1 MISEDVGSAE
11 AEFATRSRGQPL
23 PSLVVLCH
31 QVSFEPGFDLL
42 RAVELA
48 LVRWGLIFPKRVPS
62 AVEGLAQVR
71 AAVGIQLF
79 VEAWLF
85 DATAFKA

>member
-1 MISEDVGSAE
+1 
-11 AEFATRSRGQPL
+11 
-23 PSLVVLCH
+23 VVLCH

-71 AAVGIQLF
+71 AVVRIRLF
-79 VEAWLF
+79 VEAWFF

>member
-1 MISEDVGSAE
+1 
-11 AEFATRSRGQPL
+11 
-23 PSLVVLCH
+23 
-31 QVSFEPGFDLL
+31 
-42 RAVELA
+42 LA

-71 AAVGIQLF
+71 AVVRIRLF
-79 VEAWLF
+79 VEAWFF